1 MFKILSDFHQK
12 LANLPVKHKLM
23 LIILSVSTICILFT
37 VLSFSTYGVVNIKKQ
52 MQDEL
57 AITGTIISNRINA
70 SLYFENNSAA
80 LETLEAL
87 KANPSIEKACVYNNK
102 GGVFA
107 NFYIGT
113 LSDTSCPKIM
123 PSQIF
128 FDKGSLKLYRDVQ
141 DSYDNSVIGTLYIES
156 NLSRISKYI
165 TKQSFIAIA
174 IISITLIIGFLL
186 ARKLQKII
194 SRPLSLLVQD
204 NNNLDKFLNQNSPFF
219 TSGNELT
226 KIELLMSAMLNRV
239 SHLEG
244 EVLRRNKELRDV
256 VRNSES
262 TFNYL
267 SNELKQ
273 PLESTLAFGD
283 IISCKA
289 IGNIDTEYISYFN
302 DVYLNVFYY
311 YGIINDTMGFYKSH
325 LKSSSGRQEAS
336 NPNDMIESVLKDHRN
351 NKPKF
356 IKDID
361 FTYQLP
367 NMTEV
372 NIFLDKV
379 IVHEIIHNIIFIFS
393 KYVKFIDKNTLNLC
407 VTTAIDDKDLDAKKF
422 KIEILC
428 TELRNQDISDILE
441 NHQDYQNDIHL
452 LRAKLQ
458 YLKYLT
464 SYNGGYLDYGEDLRK
479 LSKLVLFFPISQVT
493 VDSLEM
499 VHNIRK
505 DILNNQ

>member
-1 MFKILSDFHQK
+1 MFKAISNLHEK
-12 LANLPVKHKLM
+12 LGNLPVKNKLM
-23 LIILSVSTICILFT
+23 LIILGVTSVCILFS
-37 VLSFSTYGVVNIKKQ
+37 VLSFSTYGVVNIKRQ

-57 AITGTIISNRINA
+57 AITGTIISNRINTA
-70 SLYFENNSAA
+70 LYFGNNSSA

-87 KANPSIEKACVYNNK
+87 KANPSIEKGCVYDNK
-102 GGVFA
+102 GTIFA
-107 NFYIGT
+107 NFYTGT
-113 LSDTSCPKIM
+113 LSNTSCPKIM
-123 PSQIF
+123 PSQVF
-128 FDKGSLKLYRDVQ
+128 FEGGKLKLYRDIQ
-141 DSYDNSVIGTLYIES
+141 DGYDNRVIGTLYIES
-156 NLSRISKYI
+156 NLTRITNYI

-174 IISITLIIGFLL
+174 IIFITLIIGYLL

-194 SRPLSLLVQD
+194 SRPLSLLVEG
-204 NNNLDKFLNQNSPFF
+204 NNNLDKFLTQNSPFF

-226 KIELLMSAMLNRV
+226 KIELLMGAMLNKV
-239 SHLEG
+239 SYLEG

-311 YGIINDTMGFYKSH
+311 YGIINDTMGFYKNH
-325 LKSSSGRQEAS
+325 LKSSSGRQDMV
-336 NPNDMIESVLKDHRN
+336 NPNNMIELVLKDHKN

-356 IKDID
+356 IKEID
-361 FTYQLP
+361 FGYQLP
-367 NMTEV
+367 SMVEI

-379 IVHEIIHNIIFIFS
+379 IIHEIVHNAIFIFS
-393 KYVKFIDKNTLNLC
+393 KYVRFIDKNTLNLC

-428 TELRNQDISDILE
+428 TELKNQDISDILE
-441 NHQDYQNDIHL
+441 NHHDYQNDIHL

-464 SYNGGYLDYGEDLRK
+464 SYNGGYLDYGDDLRK
-479 LSKLVLFFPISQVT
+479 LTKLVLFFPISQVT

-499 VHNIRK
+499 FNNIRK
-505 DILNNQ
+505 DILK

>member
-1 MFKILSDFHQK
+1 
-12 LANLPVKHKLM
+12 M
-23 LIILSVSTICILFT
+23 LFRS
-37 VLSFSTYGVVNIKKQ
+37 
-52 MQDEL
+52 
-57 AITGTIISNRINA
+57 
-70 SLYFENNSAA
+70 
-80 LETLEAL
+80 
-87 KANPSIEKACVYNNK
+87 
-102 GGVFA
+102 
-107 NFYIGT
+107 
-113 LSDTSCPKIM
+113 
-123 PSQIF
+123 
-128 FDKGSLKLYRDVQ
+128 
-141 DSYDNSVIGTLYIES
+141 
-156 NLSRISKYI
+156 
-165 TKQSFIAIA
+165 
-174 IISITLIIGFLL
+174 
-186 ARKLQKII
+186 
-194 SRPLSLLVQD
+194 
-204 NNNLDKFLNQNSPFF
+204 
-219 TSGNELT
+219 T
-226 KIELLMSAMLNRV
+226 KIELLMGAMLNKV
-239 SHLEG
+239 SYLEG

-311 YGIINDTMGFYKSH
+311 YGIINDTMGFYKNH
-325 LKSSSGRQEAS
+325 LKSSSGRQDMV
-336 NPNDMIESVLKDHRN
+336 NPNNMIELVLKDHKN

-356 IKDID
+356 IKEID
-361 FTYQLP
+361 FGYQLP
-367 NMTEV
+367 SMVEI

-379 IVHEIIHNIIFIFS
+379 IIHEIVHNAIFIFS

-428 TELRNQDISDILE
+428 TELKNQDISDILE
-441 NHQDYQNDIHL
+441 NHHDYQNDIHL

-464 SYNGGYLDYGEDLRK
+464 SYNGGYLDYGDDLRK
-479 LSKLVLFFPISQVT
+479 LTKLVLFFPISQVT

-499 VHNIRK
+499 FNNIRK
-505 DILNNQ
+505 DILK